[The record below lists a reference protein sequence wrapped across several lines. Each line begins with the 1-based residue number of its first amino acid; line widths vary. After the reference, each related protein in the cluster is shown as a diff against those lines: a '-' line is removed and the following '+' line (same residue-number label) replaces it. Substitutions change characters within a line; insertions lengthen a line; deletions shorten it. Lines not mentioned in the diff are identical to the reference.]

1 MMITQKRRVKVK
13 RNLRKKDIGTKKNP
27 EKDLIEV

>member
-1 MMITQKRRVKVK
+1 MMIAQKRRVKVK